1 MRVTDRTFEATGR
14 ACILCDFSPP
24 RSGDPSLL
32 DQASI
37 DADFIAP
44 AYNPGRSVRSNS
56 AMTAAAIQRRT
67 GKEVTFTLSPRDMNL
82 LALQSLLLGAQ
93 SLGLENV
100 IVVQGDPFSQRDL
113 ELTKPVGDVS
123 PTGLIASIRA
133 LNEGLDFRGSK
144 LQGPT
149 GFCIGATADL
159 GRGLEPEA
167 RLTRRKFEAGADFL
181 ITQPVF
187 DTGVASD
194 FLAACAKNTS
204 RVSTVPLFF
213 GLQILEMDGVFFGAV
228 PDSVKSQLEMGKS
241 GVDLALELYDAFRNA
256 GLHNIYLVPPIR
268 RGGGRNYDAARQ
280 FLARARRD

>member
-32 DQASI
+32 DQASV
-37 DADFIAP
+37 DADFIAA

-67 GKEVTFTLSPRDMNL
+67 GKEVTFTLSPRDMNR
-82 LALQSLLLGAQ
+82 LALESLLLGAQ

-100 IVVQGDPFSQRDL
+100 IVVQGDPLTPRDL
-113 ELTKPVGDVS
+113 ELTKPVADLS
-123 PTGLIASIRA
+123 ATGLIEAIRS
-133 LNEGLDFRGSK
+133 LNQGLDFRGSK
-144 LQGPT
+144 LQAPT
-149 GFCIGATADL
+149 GLCIGATADL

-167 RLTRRKFEAGADFL
+167 RLARRKIEAGADFL
-181 ITQPVF
+181 MTQPVF
-187 DTGVASD
+187 ETDSARD
-194 FLAACAKNTS
+194 FLQAIGTEP
-204 RVSTVPLFF
+204 RRPPPVPVFF
-213 GLQILEMDGVFFGAV
+213 GLQIIEMDGIFFGEV
-228 PDSVKSQLEMGKS
+228 PQTLRGRLEMGQS
-241 GVDLALELYDAFRNA
+241 GVDLALELYDSFRGA

-268 RGGGRNYDAARQ
+268 RGGARNYDAARQ

>member
-1 MRVTDRTFEATGR
+1 MRVTDRTFEATGY

-32 DQASI
+32 DQASM
-37 DADFIAP
+37 DADFIAA

-67 GKEVTFTLSPRDMNL
+67 GKEVTFTLAPRDMNQ

-100 IVVQGDPFSQRDL
+100 IVVQGDPLSTRDL
-113 ELTKPVGDVS
+113 ELTKPVADVS
-123 PTGLIASIRA
+123 ATGLIEAIRG
-133 LNEGLDFRGSK
+133 LNQGRDYRGLE

-149 GFCIGATADL
+149 AFCIGATADL

-167 RLTRRKFEAGADFL
+167 RLARRKIEAGADFL
-181 ITQPVF
+181 MTQPVF
-187 DTGVASD
+187 DADSARD
-194 FLAACAKNTS
+194 FLAAISEPDGRAPP
-204 RVSTVPLFF
+204 VPVFF
-213 GLQILEMDGVFFGAV
+213 GLQILELDGIFFGEV
-228 PDSVKSQLEMGKS
+228 PQTFMGQLEMGQS
-241 GVDLALELYDAFRNA
+241 GVELASGLYDSLRRA

-268 RGGGRNYDAARQ
+268 RGGARNYDAARQ

>member
-1 MRVTDRTFEATGR
+1 MRVTDRTFEATGY

-32 DQASI
+32 DQASM
-37 DADFIAP
+37 DADFIAA

-67 GKEVTFTLSPRDMNL
+67 GKEVTFTLAPRDMNQ

-100 IVVQGDPFSQRDL
+100 IVVQGDPLSTRDL
-113 ELTKPVGDVS
+113 ELTKPVADVS
-123 PTGLIASIRA
+123 ATGLIEAIRG
-133 LNEGLDFRGSK
+133 LNQGRDYRGLE

-149 GFCIGATADL
+149 AFCIGATADL

-167 RLTRRKFEAGADFL
+167 RLARRKIEAGADFL
-181 ITQPVF
+181 MTQPVF
-187 DTGVASD
+187 DADSARD
-194 FLAACAKNTS
+194 FLAAIS
-204 RVSTVPLFF
+204 EPDGRVPAVPVFF
-213 GLQILEMDGVFFGAV
+213 GLQILELDGIFFGEV
-228 PDSVKSQLEMGKS
+228 PQTFMGQLAMGQS
-241 GVDLALELYDAFRNA
+241 GVELALGLYDSLRRA

-268 RGGGRNYDAARQ
+268 RGGARNYDAARQ